1 MDGGQNVN
9 KLKAL
14 SVLFRCAELYRDN
27 LVGNNLLFVCSDKHL
42 NVKMFPVA
50 FLAGNFMHLTGV
62 KFKGKA
68 QSSVAFY
75 NACLDK
81 RLSAEDFEMA
91 TDGTTEL
98 KLRVLPALFK
108 SNLSATMVGTY
119 KGNRPK
125 LETDRLA
132 GGVKACMGFVF
143 SQETQFYV
151 PNTVLNEDVRDV
163 TGSKLRIIATFRKMI
178 DEERYYERVYMAK
191 KVKWDHVKLPSEYSY
206 LDIPTE

>member
-42 NVKMFPVA
+42 NVKMFPAA

-68 QSSVAFY
+68 QS
-75 NACLDK
+75 
-81 RLSAEDFEMA
+81 
-91 TDGTTEL
+91 
-98 KLRVLPALFK
+98 
-108 SNLSATMVGTY
+108 
-119 KGNRPK
+119 
-125 LETDRLA
+125 
-132 GGVKACMGFVF
+132 
-143 SQETQFYV
+143 
-151 PNTVLNEDVRDV
+151 
-163 TGSKLRIIATFRKMI
+163 
-178 DEERYYERVYMAK
+178 
-191 KVKWDHVKLPSEYSY
+191 VKWDHVKLPSEYSY

>member
-1 MDGGQNVN
+1 MN

-75 NACLDK
+75 NEYKMSPTSISGGWRTTNRRRVNISRLVETLIGRFCL
-81 RLSAEDFEMA
+81 RQ
-91 TDGTTEL
+91 
-98 KLRVLPALFK
+98 
-108 SNLSATMVGTY
+108 NLNNCV
-119 KGNRPK
+119 
-125 LETDRLA
+125 
-132 GGVKACMGFVF
+132 
-143 SQETQFYV
+143 
-151 PNTVLNEDVRDV
+151 
-163 TGSKLRIIATFRKMI
+163 II
-178 DEERYYERVYMAK
+178 
-191 KVKWDHVKLPSEYSY
+191 
-206 LDIPTE
+206 